1 MVSKNGIIVV
11 INKIHCRSL
20 EGDNGKNIKKIK
32 YMKQM
37 VKTTY
42 QIIFIQIYMDHSR
55 REQRI
60 PGVYH
65 YETVGM
71 KTSIKMLLPHS
82 L

>member
-1 MVSKNGIIVV
+1 MISKNRVIVV

-20 EGDNGKNIKKIK
+20 EGDNGRNIKKIK

-42 QIIFIQIYMDHSR
+42 QIIIIQICMDHSR
-55 REQRI
+55 REQRT

-65 YETVGM
+65 HETMGM
-71 KTSIKMLLPHS
+71 KISIKMLLPHS